1 MDMQMPRW
9 NGVEAT
15 RNIRALD
22 HPDAKRIPIIAVTAN
37 AYFEDEQ
44 KCLEAGMNDH
54 IAKPLDVQEFYKKVE
69 KYFIIGK
76 QERENH
82 D

>member
-1 MDMQMPRW
+1 M
-9 NGVEAT
+9 GLEAA

-22 HPDAKRIPIIAVTAN
+22 RPDAKKIPIIAVTAN

-44 KCLEAGMNDH
+44 KCLKAGMNDH
-54 IAKPLDVQEFYKKVE
+54 IAKPLDVQEFYEKVKK
-69 KYFIIGK
+69 YLYNDI
-76 QERENH
+76 QEGESH